1 MKKVTLLVVML
12 AFFANIS
19 MAQNKERVNA
29 FNYNKNAQGYIT
41 IAEQLSKQNRTDKAA
56 KQMGFAKIELGKAKA
71 SIDLAANHDE
81 TKNEARTW
89 HYYGIVYYKIAAY
102 PEFNDLDPDALN
114 KSLNAFIKII
124 ELDPAYANDRQNLFD
139 IYQHIQ
145 SITSNYFN
153 KGAVAYENGE
163 YKEAIECYKSA
174 YKSNSVI
181 GQQDNEALLIAAQIA
196 LYNAKEYEMAVE
208 ICNQLLANQYE
219 SPKVYQ
225 YLAVANGQLG
235 NDEDMVKYINEGRAK
250 FPEDESLINEQINA
264 YLKLQREA
272 EIVDQIEEM
281 AAKQTSNPIYYFIL
295 GTIYGNSESTLY
307 NIDSALGYYQ
317 KALELDPNHVD
328 SYINIG
334 SMYIDKSA
342 ALYNAANELGF
353 DKESL
358 KKYDIMVAEAKAFD
372 EKALPY
378 VEKAYELV
386 PDDDA
391 IKQALRTLYV
401 RLKMMDKAK
410 ALETAAQ

>member
-41 IAEQLSKQNRTDKAA
+41 IAEQLSKQNRADKAA

-102 PEFNDLDPDALN
+102 PEFNDLDPDALD

-386 PDDDA
+386 PGDDA

>member
-1 MKKVTLLVVML
+1 MKKLTFLVVML
-12 AFFANIS
+12 AFLANVS

-41 IAEQLSKQNRTDKAA
+41 TAEQLNKQNRAEKAA
-56 KQMGFAKIELGKAKA
+56 KQMGFAKIELQKAKT
-71 SIDLAANHDE
+71 SIDLAAEHEE

-102 PEFNDLDPDALN
+102 PEFHDLDPEALD
-114 KSLNAFIKII
+114 KSFAAFAKIPA
-124 ELDPAYANDRQNLFD
+124 LDPEYANDRQNMFD

-163 YKEAIECYKSA
+163 YADAIKCYLAA
-174 YKSNSVI
+174 YNSMLVI

-196 LYNAKEYEMAVE
+196 LYNAKEYEKTVE
-208 ICNQLLANQYE
+208 ICNQLLAAQHE

-225 YLAVANGQLG
+225 YLAVAYSQMG
-235 NDEDMVKYINEGRAK
+235 NDEEMLKYINEGRAK
-250 FPEDESLINEQINA
+250 FPEDDNLVNEQINA
-264 YLKLQREA
+264 YLKLKREA
-272 EIVDQIEEM
+272 EIIDQIKEM
-281 AAKQTSNPIYYFIL
+281 ANKNSENSVYCLII
-295 GTIYGNSESTLY
+295 GTIYSNQESELY
-307 NIDSALGYYQ
+307 NVDSALVYYNR
-317 KALELDPNHVD
+317 AIEVNPTDENA
-328 SYINIG
+328 YINVG

-342 ALYNAANELGF
+342 ALINKANELPL
-353 DKESL
+353 DKFKE
-358 KKYDIMVAEAKAFD
+358 YDELIAEARVFD

-386 PDDDA
+386 PGDDA

-401 RLKMMDKAK
+401 RLKMMDKAR
-410 ALETAAQ
+410 ALESAE

>member
-41 IAEQLSKQNRTDKAA
+41 IAEQLSKQNRADKAA

-386 PDDDA
+386 SGDDA

>member
-1 MKKVTLLVVML
+1 MKKVTLLIVML

-41 IAEQLSKQNRTDKAA
+41 IAEQLNKQNKVDKAQ

-71 SIDLAANHDE
+71 AIELAANHDE

-89 HYYGIVYYKIAAY
+89 HYYGILYYKIAAY
-102 PEFNDLDPDALN
+102 PEFNDLDPDALE
-114 KSLNAFIKII
+114 KSLNAFVKII

-163 YKEAIECYKSA
+163 YKEAIDCYMSA
-174 YKSNSVI
+174 YKSNLVI

-196 LYNAKEYEMAVE
+196 LYNAKEYGMVVE
-208 ICNQLLANQYE
+208 ICNQLLASQYE

-250 FPEDESLINEQINA
+250 FPEDENLINEQINA

-342 ALYNAANELGF
+342 SLYNAANELGF
-353 DKESL
+353 DRESQ
-358 KKYDIMVAEAKAFD
+358 KKYDIMVAEAKSFD

-386 PDDDA
+386 PGDDA
-391 IKQALRTLYV
+391 IRQALRTLYV

-410 ALETAAQ
+410 ALEASAQ